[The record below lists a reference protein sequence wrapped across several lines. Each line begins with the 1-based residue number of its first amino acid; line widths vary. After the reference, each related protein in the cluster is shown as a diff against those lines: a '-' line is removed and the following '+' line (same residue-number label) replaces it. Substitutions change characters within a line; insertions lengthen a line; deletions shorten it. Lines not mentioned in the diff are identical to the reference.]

1 MRAGTMNL
9 TPCNPCDII
18 LLTMS
23 RKKVDFDKD
32 GISEL
37 PNNQPVVYKIFNKKD
52 ENVYTGIA
60 GRGNVQDRL
69 QDHLPGAQ
77 DHIPGVKVQIE
88 QMPSIKDAREKE
100 SNIISRTKPKHN
112 KQGK

>member
-1 MRAGTMNL
+1 MCYAF
-9 TPCNPCDII
+9 
-18 LLTMS
+18 LTMS
-23 RKKVDFDKD
+23 TKKVDFDKD

-37 PNNQPVVYKIFNKKD
+37 PDNKSVVYKIFNKND
-52 ENVYTGIA
+52 ENVYTGSA
-60 GRGNVQDRL
+60 TKGNVQDRL